1 MADCDQMAL
10 HLYSELLFK
19 ALGLLC
25 WWLHVTTIQTLKSS
39 SGVLRVCVTVTVWHS
54 KTQLCLKAAYSVDI
68 KYLEVEMLNQF
79 WLNLCSL
86 CVQSTSSSN
95 PLQLFSCRVKGADCV
110 NSSDFTPIGKTISL
124 VKLYETLLQKCSYW

>member
-19 ALGLLC
+19 ALGLLR

-39 SGVLRVCVTVTVWHS
+39 SDVLRVCVTVTVWHS

-68 KYLEVEMLNQF
+68 KYLQVEMLNLF
-79 WLNLCSL
+79 LIESL
-86 CVQSTSSSN
+86 ELVLESTSSSN

-124 VKLYETLLQKCSYW
+124 VKLYQTLLQKCSYW